1 MTIYQ
6 RMREVFRLADV
17 PGFFQAWRRTEEC
30 PELPDTYAVYN
41 MDRERSVQSADDQPI
56 FWRYNITIFVY
67 GLMDLSEV
75 VEAIEDALTMER
87 FELPTSSDA
96 YARINGAH
104 IYAKQ
109 INTAFVDYGEY
120 GPD

>member
-6 RMREVFRLADV
+6 RMQEVFRLADV
-17 PGFFQAWRRTEEC
+17 PGFFQAWRRTEEH
-30 PELPDTYAVYN
+30 PELPETYAVYN
-41 MDRERSVQSADDQPI
+41 MTQERSIQSADDRPI

-67 GLMDLSEV
+67 GHTDLTEV
-75 VEAIEDALTMER
+75 VETIKDALTMER
-87 FELPTSSDA
+87 FEVPTSSDA

-109 INTAFVDYGEY
+109 INTAFVDYGDY